1 MIVFLTESGN
11 GQLQQ
16 ARHRATGGGLRA
28 GLMEPAC
35 AAR

>member
-16 ARHRATGGGLRA
+16 ARHRATGGGL
-28 GLMEPAC
+28 
-35 AAR
+35 